1 MQKLSVP
8 VAFLI
13 DTSMN
18 LKCKGLKTMISFSV
32 LAAILLLDSCN
43 ADKKNIEKAGDEVIA
58 VINNDSVYY
67 SDIDKQVKQQIFD
80 ELNRIYL
87 IRQLALDETID
98 ETLLDQEARKKSL
111 SKSKYLE
118 IYFQKYLDKDSIT
131 RFASYMQYDS
141 FGINDLQR
149 NIRTLNVHSQEGE
162 KLLVEKYKKYLRNK
176 LVDSLK
182 AKAVIISK
190 LKPPA
195 NFQIDVNELNVHYT
209 GNLNASTS
217 LIIISDFE
225 CEFCRKYYDIYEYLF
240 KKYQSKIKLGF
251 VNFSPYVSICAR
263 AAESAAKQDKF
274 WEMHDQLF
282 SEKQL
287 PDTLKIFQI
296 ARQINLDMNKFKSDF
311 YSKEVNDLL
320 KNNSQKCIDMGLFAT
335 PTILINDNVLFN
347 SSSKEYIEKTIT
359 ESLTDDDD
367 SKQ

>member
-1 MQKLSVP
+1 MS
-8 VAFLI
+8 
-13 DTSMN
+13 
-18 LKCKGLKTMISFSV
+18 LKCNGLKTIISFSA
-32 LAAILLLDSCN
+32 LSIILLLNSCN
-43 ADKKNIEKAGDEVIA
+43 ADKKNNEKAGDEVIA
-58 VINNDSVYY
+58 VINNEPVYY
-67 SDIDKQVKQQIFD
+67 TDIDKQVKQQIFD
-80 ELNRIYL
+80 ELNRIYM

-98 ETLLDQEARKKSL
+98 KRLIEQEARKKSL

-118 IYFQKYLDKDSIT
+118 IYFQKYLDKDSII

-149 NIRTLNVHSQEGE
+149 NIRTLSIHSEEGE
-162 KLLVEKYKKYLRNK
+162 KLLVEKYRKYLRNR

-182 AKAVIISK
+182 AKGVIISK

-195 NFQIDVNELNVHYT
+195 NFEIDVSELTVHYA

-225 CEFCRKYYDIYEYLF
+225 CEFCRKYDDIYKYLF
-240 KKYQSKIKLGF
+240 RKYHSKIKLGF

-263 AAESAAKQDKF
+263 AAESAAKQNKF

-282 SEKQL
+282 SGQQL

-347 SSSKEYIEKTIT
+347 SSSKDNIEKMI
-359 ESLTDDDD
+359 EEILTDNHK
-367 SKQ
+367 SKQQ